1 MKKFLA
7 INHEFVARS
16 YILFPTLLFA
26 FSIIAHANVITFVW
40 PFIFVYTVEK
50 VMPFILDG
58 HLNLA
63 SWSGVTKFC
72 SLVAFVGGIF
82 ACVGI
87 YFRFE
92 WLASTAAILIGF
104 SVTGLKLLGDPNKE
118 VAGINFKRVNVI
130 AGLSVIGGLLAL
142 GFLLMKTP
150 LVVGFIFYTII
161 LGLEVLYAYIVVKRE
176 KTPLNLK
183 FSFNLKTAFPAL
195 AVLVVVFIISFFK
208 KTGRISDFSWV
219 LIILAILGII
229 LELRNIFG
237 QPFKLFRI
245 WLGAIKNYVIIYT
258 LLFAF
263 QQNKVYWIF
272 IVFIELMACGMLT
285 GFLNHRLQ
293 KIGLGIRYKATL
305 GVLFLG
311 LFLTYTDRTYLVG
324 TAVTV
329 LSSLLLGKWV
339 KIQAPDDDNSID
351 QKLSVF
357 GSLCN
362 QVALFGMLEVISFF
376 KLDNK
381 SALLIPYIDHQQE
394 LQYSREMFYLR
405 VSMILLFI
413 ITGIFVIFHDRKYL
427 FASNSQK

>member
-7 INHEFVARS
+7 INHELVARS

-26 FSIIAHANVITFVW
+26 FSIIAHANVIMFVW

-58 HLNLA
+58 RLNLA
-63 SWSGVTKFC
+63 AWSGVTKFC
-72 SLVAFVGGIF
+72 SIVAFIGGIL
-82 ACVGI
+82 ACIGI
-87 YFRFE
+87 YFRIE
-92 WLASTAAILIGF
+92 WIASIAAIAIGF
-104 SVTGLKLLGDPNKE
+104 GVTGLKLLGDPNKE
-118 VAGINFKRVNVI
+118 VAGINFKRVNMIAGFSVI
-130 AGLSVIGGLLAL
+130 AGLIVLGLLM
-142 GFLLMKTP
+142 MKTS
-150 LVVGFIFYTII
+150 LVYGFIFYTII
-161 LGLEVLYAYIVVKRE
+161 LGLEVLYAYVVVKRD
-176 KTPLNLK
+176 KTPLDLK
-183 FSFNLKTAFPAL
+183 FSFNLKTAFPAI

-219 LIILAILGII
+219 LIVLAILGII

-272 IVFIELMACGMLT
+272 VVFIELMVSGMLI
-285 GFLNHRLQ
+285 GFFNKKLQ
-293 KIGLGIRYKATL
+293 EINLTVRYKATL
-305 GVLFLG
+305 GVLCLG
-311 LFLTYTDRTYLVG
+311 LFLTYTDRTYLIG
-324 TAVTV
+324 TAITV
-329 LSSLLLGKWV
+329 LSSMLLGKWV
-339 KIQAPDDDNSID
+339 KVQVPDKYSSID

-362 QVALFGMLEVISFF
+362 QIALFGMLEVISFF

-405 VSMILLFI
+405 VSMIILFI
-413 ITGIFVIFHDRKYL
+413 ITGVFVVFHDRKYL
-427 FASNSQK
+427 LAK